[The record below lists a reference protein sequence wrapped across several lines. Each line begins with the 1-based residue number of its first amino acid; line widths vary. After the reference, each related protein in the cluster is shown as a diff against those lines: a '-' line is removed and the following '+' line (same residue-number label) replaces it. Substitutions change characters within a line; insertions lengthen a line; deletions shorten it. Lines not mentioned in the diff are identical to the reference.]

1 MHVHDVAEQAC
12 KRVPVPRFFF
22 NLFDDMTSMD
32 EEGKELPSVH
42 HAHAEAVSSA
52 REMACAEVM
61 HGHLHLS
68 HRIEVAE
75 ADGSIVD
82 TVWFR
87 DVVDVGD

>member
-1 MHVHDVAEQAC
+1 MR
-12 KRVPVPRFFF
+12 RVGSCRQFTTRTLKPFP
-22 NLFDDMTSMD
+22 
-32 EEGKELPSVH
+32 
-42 HAHAEAVSSA
+42 SA
-52 REMACAEVM
+52 REMACAEVI
-61 HGHLHLS
+61 HGHLDLT